1 MQISLMRREFKLKK
15 KINLFYLLLI
25 IGLIVFFLSMLL
37 FIVNAVTSQD
47 LTIAWLLCSF
57 IILGSGLILVSLI
70 LYLIK
75 NKERIKQ
82 YLKQFK

>member
-1 MQISLMRREFKLKK
+1 MKK

-25 IGLIVFFLSMLL
+25 IGLIVFFLSML
-37 FIVNAVTSQD
+37 FFVVNAITAQD
-47 LTIAWLLCSF
+47 ITIAWLLFAF

-70 LYLIK
+70 VYLMK

-82 YLKQFK
+82 YLEQFK

>member
-1 MQISLMRREFKLKK
+1 MKK

-25 IGLIVFFLSMLL
+25 IGLIVFFLSML
-37 FIVNAVTSQD
+37 FFVVNAITVQD
-47 LTIAWLLCSF
+47 ITIAWLLFAF

-70 LYLIK
+70 VYLMK

-82 YLKQFK
+82 YLEQFK

>member
-1 MQISLMRREFKLKK
+1 MKK

-25 IGLIVFFLSMLL
+25 IGLVVFFLSMLL
-37 FIVNAVTSQD
+37 FVVNALTSKNI
-47 LTIAWLLCSF
+47 TFAWLLFAF

-82 YLKQFK
+82 YLEQFK

>member
-1 MQISLMRREFKLKK
+1 MKK

-37 FIVNAVTSQD
+37 FVVNAMTGKN
-47 LTIAWLLCSF
+47 LTFAWLLFAF

-70 LYLIK
+70 LFIIK

-82 YLKQFK
+82 YFDELL